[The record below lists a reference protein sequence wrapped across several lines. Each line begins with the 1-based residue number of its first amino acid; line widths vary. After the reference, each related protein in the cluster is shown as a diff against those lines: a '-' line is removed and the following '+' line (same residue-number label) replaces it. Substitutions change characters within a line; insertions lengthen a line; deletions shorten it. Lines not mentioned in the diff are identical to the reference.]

1 MVKSDHEH
9 QPSVDDADVQ
19 VNKITVTFAQLRTR
33 LSDYPEALICI
44 FKL

>member
-1 MVKSDHEH
+1 MVKSDHEQ

-19 VNKITVTFAQLRTR
+19 VNQITVTFAQLHTS
-33 LSDYPEALICI
+33 LSDYPEALVCI